1 MNKDTELTRMNNAY
15 NEIWGEITR
24 LIDDCIN
31 TKGQLC
37 AAHVMH
43 NLATEI
49 SARSILSTIVI
60 LNPEDANDVVKNWI
74 GLSLARYEEL
84 ATEAERLGL
93 MDRGEK

>member
-1 MNKDTELTRMNNAY
+1 MKEDIELTRMDNAY
-15 NEIWGEITR
+15 NEIWGEILR

-49 SARSILSTIVI
+49 SARSILSTIII
-60 LNPEDANDVVKNWI
+60 LKPEDANDVVKNWI
-74 GLSLARYEEL
+74 ELSLARYEEI
-84 ATEAERLGL
+84 AKEAERLGL